1 MKAVLLGL
9 AALVLGAVASAA
21 PGDILLSDDFEAEG
35 AGCGTLAPNWTT
47 TSTAFSGTSTQTS
60 NSPSCALFTRWGPVA
75 VTGPTFDL
83 SSAAGASLTA
93 WVRKGADAFSEDPD
107 GVEDLL
113 LEAVNTS
120 GNWIVLQSF
129 GASTLADGAVT
140 SVSLELPVWA
150 LHANSQIRWRQ
161 LGGSG
166 PDFDYWHVDDVV
178 LTEVATPPPPPDLTA
193 NSCDDFEDGAGNWLG
208 FGAGS
213 FGTNAD
219 TSASPTQSLFTRH
232 GAVTVDS
239 VPLNAPNVT
248 SLSAWIRRG
257 SDAFSENPEG
267 GENLIVSYL
276 NSSNAW
282 IALETFFGGGAQG
295 QIFTRNW
302 ALPTD
307 ARHTGLQIRFQQTG
321 GSGSDFDY
329 WHIDDVCLTSVD
341 PNLSATKTVS
351 VEDDFAG
358 SGGDP
363 MSIPGA
369 WLNYSITVT
378 NTGAGTV
385 DAGSVIIRDEI
396 DPSMVFFSG
405 DFDGTGSPIDFIDG
419 AGANASGLT
428 LPFGGLSDAGDG
440 VTFLD
445 AGGSPIIP
453 TGGFD
458 PAVRALELSFTGSLA
473 GASGGATPQ
482 FEIRFRT
489 RLD

>member
-1 MKAVLLGL
+1 MKAVCLGL
-9 AALVLGAVASAA
+9 AAIVLGGVASAA
-21 PGDILLSDDFEAEG
+21 PGDTLLSDDFETAG
-35 AGCGTLAPNWTT
+35 AGCGTLAPNWATS
-47 TSTAFSGTSTQTS
+47 STAFSGTGTQTS
-60 NSPSCALFTRWGPVA
+60 NSPSCALFTRWGAVA
-75 VTGPTFDL
+75 VTGPVIDL

-107 GVEDLL
+107 GAEDLL
-113 LEAVNTS
+113 LEAISEGGT
-120 GNWIVLQSF
+120 WAPLQSF
-129 GASTLADGAVT
+129 GASTLADGAIANVA
-140 SVSLELPVWA
+140 LDLPAWA
-150 LHANSQIRWRQ
+150 LHANAQIRWRQ

-166 PDFDYWHVDDVV
+166 TDFDYWHIDDVV
-178 LTEVATPPPPPDLTA
+178 LTEIATAPPPPDLTA
-193 NSCDDFEDGAGNWLG
+193 NSCDDFEDGAGNWFG

-239 VPLNAPNVT
+239 VPLNAPNV
-248 SLSAWIRRG
+248 SNLSVWIRRG

-282 IALETFFGGGAQG
+282 IALETFGGGGAQG
-295 QIFTRNW
+295 QIFIRNW
-302 ALPTD
+302 TLPAD

-329 WHIDDVCLTSVD
+329 WHIDDVCLVSDD

-369 WLNYSITVT
+369 WLNYTISVT

-405 DFDGTGSPIDFIDG
+405 DFDGAGSPIDFVDG
-419 AGANASGLT
+419 TGANASGLT
-428 LPFGGLSDAGDG
+428 LPFGGLSDGGDG

-445 AGGSPIIP
+445 AGGAPIIP

-458 PAVRALELSFTGSLA
+458 PAVRSLELSFAGSLA